1 MPLAQQQVHTA
12 MGQDTLLHGGTLFVI
27 PTTDS
32 NHITLPLF
40 TQSVCSNFWGHML
53 LIKSTKFVF
62 ITHFNEFLTA
72 SGWERDVQLHLEA
85 ADHLRGTAE
94 KRLFEGFHML
104 TSSVCVTSFFQ

>member
-1 MPLAQQQVHTA
+1 MS
-12 MGQDTLLHGGTLFVI
+12 QDTLLHGETLFLI

-32 NHITLPLF
+32 NYITLPLF

-72 SGWERDVQLHLEA
+72 SGWERDVQLHLGA
-85 ADHLRGTAE
+85 ANPDIFFLESERCGRRRKL
-94 KRLFEGFHML
+94 KRYKQKKRSETFK
-104 TSSVCVTSFFQ
+104 V